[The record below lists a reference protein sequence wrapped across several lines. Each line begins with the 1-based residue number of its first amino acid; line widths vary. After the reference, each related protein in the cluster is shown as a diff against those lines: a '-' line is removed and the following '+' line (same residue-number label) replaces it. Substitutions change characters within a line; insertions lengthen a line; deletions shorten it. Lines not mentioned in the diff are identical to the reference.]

1 MFLSMCLSVSAEN
14 KHKIPDE
21 HQIKIPKLE
30 RAPVKGCKFAIAAK
44 SLVIIPAETSK

>member
-1 MFLSMCLSVSAEN
+1 MPQRECRK

-21 HQIKIPKLE
+21 HQSKIPKLE
-30 RAPVKGCKFAIAAK
+30 RAPVKGCKFAVAAK